1 MIKLIPLI
9 IFPLFFFL
17 IFLGVKNLTG
27 NFPSENE
34 KITHNDK
41 EEIIK
46 YNQNPEDIEK
56 KIVKETE
63 QNFVD
68 VNENLTKTKEI
79 EKQSTN
85 EVKEKESENSG
96 PLEKSNQI
104 ESNSKKSKKTNI
116 NIPITEEKKD
126 IYFIQFGAFSKKKN
140 AEDMKS
146 SVMKKIDTKFPDFFV
161 NIDFDKKKKLY
172 KLISHTNDVD
182 NAKKVCNF
190 LKEIKVSC
198 LLKKQ

>member
-9 IFPLFFFL
+9 IFPLSFFL
-17 IFLGVKNLTG
+17 IFLGVKNLTV
-27 NFPSENE
+27 NFPLEKE
-34 KITHNDK
+34 KITQNDK
-41 EEIIK
+41 EEMIK
-46 YNQNPEDIEK
+46 YNQNSEDVEK
-56 KIVKETE
+56 KIVKEKE

-68 VNENLTKTKEI
+68 VDENLKNTKEI
-79 EKQSTN
+79 EKQFAN

-96 PLEKSNQI
+96 SLEKSEQI

-161 NIDFDKKKKLY
+161 NIDFDKKK
-172 KLISHTNDVD
+172 
-182 NAKKVCNF
+182 NF
-190 LKEIKVSC
+190 IN
-198 LLKKQ
+198 

>member
-9 IFPLFFFL
+9 IFPLSFFL
-17 IFLGVKNLTG
+17 IFLGVKNLTV
-27 NFPSENE
+27 NFPLEKE
-34 KITHNDK
+34 KITQNDK
-41 EEIIK
+41 EEMIK
-46 YNQNPEDIEK
+46 YNQNSEDVEK
-56 KIVKETE
+56 KIVKEKE

-68 VNENLTKTKEI
+68 VDENLKNTKEI
-79 EKQSTN
+79 EKQFAN

-96 PLEKSNQI
+96 YLEKSEQI

-172 KLISHTNDVD
+172 KLISQTNDID

-190 LKEIKVSC
+190 LKEIKISC

>member
-9 IFPLFFFL
+9 IFPLSFFL
-17 IFLGVKNLTG
+17 IFLGVKNLTV
-27 NFPSENE
+27 NFPLEKE
-34 KITHNDK
+34 KITQNDK
-41 EEIIK
+41 KEMIK
-46 YNQNPEDIEK
+46 YNQNSEDVEK
-56 KIVKETE
+56 KIVKEKE

-68 VNENLTKTKEI
+68 VDENLKNTKEI
-79 EKQSTN
+79 EKHLAN

-96 PLEKSNQI
+96 SLEKSEQI

>member
-9 IFPLFFFL
+9 IFPLSFFL

-27 NFPSENE
+27 NFPSDNE

-85 EVKEKESENSG
+85 EVKEKESENNG

-104 ESNSKKSKKTNI
+104 ESNYKKSKKTNI
-116 NIPITEEKKD
+116 NIPIIEEKKD

-140 AEDMKS
+140 AEDLKS
-146 SVMKKIDTKFPDFFV
+146 SVMKKINAKFPDFFV
-161 NIDFDKKKKLY
+161 NIDFDEKKK
-172 KLISHTNDVD
+172 T
-182 NAKKVCNF
+182 F
-190 LKEIKVSC
+190 
-198 LLKKQ
+198 